1 MRVEVGVVVVVVA
14 AAAVVAALVVVVV
27 GDERRRRLCLFRKL
41 GFMVC
46 CVGGIAPKDVTGSI
60 IVLMCVS
67 NVE

>member
-1 MRVEVGVVVVVVA
+1 MRVEVGVVVVVA
-14 AAAVVAALVVVVV
+14 AAAAVAVVAALVVVVV

-60 IVLMCVS
+60 M
-67 NVE
+67 